1 MLNAQLISATAHLL
15 AQHARRVR
23 TGTTP
28 HAQFSCWA
36 PSAWLCI
43 RAAPCPQSV
52 CLTHARRPTRTTVAG
67 PGSNKSATTLQD
79 INEDE
84 AVDGFHATTKPVPV
98 AGSLPAAQHIRMVRE
113 GRACC
118 TCLSFTS
125 NNPHAVAWIG
135 KSRSNSMFPCCSAE
149 TAADRLGA
157 MEPDAPPFA
166 CTCHLCRA
174 QACP

>member
-23 TGTTP
+23 TSTTP
-28 HAQFSCWA
+28 HAQFSRWA
-36 PSAWLCI
+36 PSTWLCI

-52 CLTHARRPTRTTVAG
+52 CLTHARRPIRTTGAG

-98 AGSLPAAQHIRMVRE
+98 AGSLPAAQHIRMVCK

-118 TCLSFTS
+118 TCLSFTRS
-125 NNPHAVAWIG
+125 NVHALAWLGKSQCYSEEHAVAA
-135 KSRSNSMFPCCSAE
+135 RQM
-149 TAADRLGA
+149 
-157 MEPDAPPFA
+157 
-166 CTCHLCRA
+166 RA
-174 QACP
+174 G